1 MLSVPLKSP
10 APMTARSFAA
20 MTGATTVITL
30 DAANQQFVAWTPIA
44 PDDGFPIE
52 GAKGYI
58 VSLPEAR
65 DLVFIGAKWTNQTSV
80 AAAPLATTSHQMWAF
95 VVSGYLEGMQH
106 YDGYLVS
113 VRNLRTNTVIEARV
127 RGNYFAAA
135 TADLNYRSVVEL
147 GDTLE
152 LTVTD
157 TRGNIVSEKFSFMV
171 NIGSLANA
179 VLSVTLDGI
188 GTPETEP
195 LIAEL
200 SEPL

>member
-1 MLSVPLKSP
+1 
-10 APMTARSFAA
+10 
-20 MTGATTVITL
+20 
-30 DAANQQFVAWTPIA
+30 
-44 PDDGFPIE
+44 
-52 GAKGYI
+52 
-58 VSLPEAR
+58 
-65 DLVFIGAKWTNQTSV
+65 
-80 AAAPLATTSHQMWAF
+80 MWAF
-95 VVSGYLEGMQH
+95 VVSGYLEGIQH

-152 LTVTD
+152 LTVSD
-157 TRGNIVSEKFSFMV
+157 TLGNIVSEKFSFTV
-171 NIGSLANA
+171 NTGSLANA
-179 VLSVTLDGI
+179 RSERDAGWHRH
-188 GTPETEP
+188 PETEP